1 MKYFIRSER
10 PAGRALDLDKELN
23 AEQRAVVLA
32 GGGPMLVIAGAGSGK
47 TRALTYRVARLL
59 ADGVAPDR
67 LLLCTFT
74 NRAAREMLRRVEE
87 LCGVDTRGLHS
98 GTFHHVGNLLVRRYH
113 DRLGLPSG
121 YGILDR
127 EDARDLLGHCIGAE
141 GNELLSRQ
149 RLPQPRVLASLLSRA
164 INSDVGLADA
174 VARYSPRFAD
184 VGSTIVRI
192 ADRLAQRKAAMGM
205 VDFDDLLVLW
215 KTLFVEH
222 EDVARELRD
231 RFEHVLCDEYQDTS
245 HLQGELCD
253 LCAAGHRNLM
263 VVGDDAQS
271 IYSFRGAD
279 FRNILEFPKRYPDA
293 TVYRLETNYRSSP
306 EVLELANRS
315 ITHNRAQHPK
325 VLRAVRPAA
334 ERPALIPLADVYQQA
349 EFVAQRLLEL
359 HQAEAVPLRE
369 IAVLYRNHAHALE
382 LQVELTRRKIPYV
395 VRSGLRFF
403 EQAHVKDVVS
413 YLRVSVNPQDELAWM
428 RILRLYHG
436 VGEKTA
442 RRIVEQC
449 LRAGVH
455 AADAVAS
462 LLEAGQLPG
471 PARESTRS
479 LQGLLAR
486 LREPPHEP
494 ATQIAR
500 VVEGHYGDYAAGAF
514 PNPEQRVEDLTQLAE
529 YAARFPDA
537 PSFLA
542 ELSLVAG
549 VAAEA
554 VVPGEPPEEHLT
566 LSTIHQAKGLEWTSV
581 FLLWLAEGRFPSAQ
595 ALRSPEEEEEERRLF
610 YVAVTRSRRYLYLCH
625 PRWADDNRGLR
636 TILRPSRFLT
646 EIDSAEPPYE
656 RWEIAAAEPTQPA

>member
-1 MKYFIRSER
+1 VKYVIRSSR

-32 GGGPMLVIAGAGSGK
+32 GAGPILVIAGAGSGK

-59 ADGVAPDR
+59 ADGVPADR

-87 LCGVDTRGLHS
+87 LCGVDTRALHS
-98 GTFHHVGNLLVRRYH
+98 GTFHHVANLLLRRYH
-113 DRLGLPSG
+113 DRLGLPAG
-121 YGILDR
+121 FGILDR
-127 EDARDLLGHCIGAE
+127 EDARDLLGACVEAE
-141 GNELLSRQ
+141 GVKLLSQR

-164 INSDVGLADA
+164 VNSDVGMADA
-174 VARYSPRFAD
+174 VTRYAPRFAD
-184 VGSTIVRI
+184 VGDVVVRVV
-192 ADRLAQRKAAMGM
+192 DRFAARKAAMGM

-215 KTLFVEH
+215 RALLVEH
-222 EDVARELRD
+222 ADVATELRD
-231 RFEHVLCDEYQDTS
+231 RFEHVLCDEYQDVS
-245 HLQGELCD
+245 RLQGELCD

-279 FRNILEFPKRYPDA
+279 FRNILEFPTRYPDA
-293 TVYRLETNYRSSP
+293 TVHKLETNYRSSP

-325 VLRAVRPAA
+325 ALRAVRPSA
-334 ERPALIPLADVYQQA
+334 ERPALVPLADVYQQA

-359 HQAEAVPLRE
+359 HQAEGVPLRE

-382 LQVELTRRKIPYV
+382 LQVELTRRKVPYV

-403 EQAHVKDVVS
+403 EQAHIKDVVS
-413 YLRVSVNPQDELAWM
+413 YLRVSVNPQDELAWT
-428 RILRLYHG
+428 RVLKLYHG

-442 RRIVEQC
+442 ARIA
-449 LRAGVH
+449 LHARRAGVH
-455 AADAVAS
+455 AADAVQS

-479 LQGLLAR
+479 LQALLGR
-486 LREPPHEP
+486 LREPPNDP
-494 ATQIAR
+494 AAQIAR
-500 VVEGHYGDYAAGAF
+500 VVAGHYGDYAAGAF
-514 PNPEQRVEDLTQLAE
+514 PNAEARVEDLTQLAD

-537 PSFLA
+537 PAFLA

-566 LSTIHQAKGLEWTSV
+566 LSTIHQAKGLEWTCV
-581 FLLWLAEGRFPSAQ
+581 FLLWLADGRFPSAQ
-595 ALRSPEEEEEERRLF
+595 ALRAPEEEEEERRLF
-610 YVAVTRSRRYLYLCH
+610 YVAVTRSRRHLYLCH
-625 PRWADDNRGLR
+625 PRWADDSRGLR
-636 TILRPSRFLT
+636 TILRPSRFVT
-646 EIDSAEPPYE
+646 EVDSAEPPYE
-656 RWEIAAAEPTQPA
+656 RWEIATAT